1 MSKKWY
7 DNPVYLLLALALV
20 LSLGAVAAPMAG
32 TVEASPDDWYV
43 DGALGTDDGTHGTG
57 PGADA
62 FKTIQYAI
70 NDSRV
75 TDGDTIN
82 VAEGEYT
89 GFYIVERSGISVVGT
104 EGVIVNLPA
113 IYEEKPV
120 PYLAFT
126 ANSTAITIEG
136 IDFQCPVIES
146 AAPGGFGDF
155 STTSIIL
162 IVAGIGCFNS
172 TGNIRSVTVS
182 NMAYPT
188 EEGPPAAGIFVMG
201 GDIEE
206 TVTISDS
213 TTVNCTIG
221 VWVLADHVI
230 LDNCSISGVS
240 QEDEGS
246 YGVFALLAMVDMV
259 NCNISGC
266 QGGWEWLQSAQEGF
280 GLTEG
285 LFSGSG
291 VFTLFTDLRM
301 NGCTISNN
309 DVGIVTLSSGT
320 SPFDQ
325 PSGSFS
331 NYATDNFRV
340 DQDFGLIDDVGSVV
354 ANLNNIAGNNY
365 FGIFNLDVAQVDATN
380 NWWGSV
386 NGPEVIE
393 LGASYTKHDIMSQL
407 ESTTSGTGDI
417 VAGNV
422 TYEPWLGAPLSLPAV
437 HQQSLDAGEN
447 QVVAEEAGTTVTVTT
462 TGATNITVA
471 AYESQPFPDEEFP
484 DETLGKYIDIYVS
497 NPEVVIWPIRV
508 ELSYTDAEASAAG
521 VDESSLGLYY
531 YQEGTGFH
539 RCSSTGA
546 NPSQNFIW
554 ANLTQA
560 EAGCLAGSP
569 FGTGGQ
575 PRPVGGEA
583 YPVNKLA
590 ILVPWI
596 ALGMAVIAGS
606 FIVTKRRRAES

>member
-7 DNPVYLLLALALV
+7 DKPVYLLLALALV
-20 LSLGAVAAPMAG
+20 LSLGIVAMPMAERADGSGAPGEVWVAPDGNDTHNG
-32 TVEASPDDWYV
+32 TQEYPFATIQK
-43 DGALGTDDGTHGTG
+43 GINETADDGTVH
-57 PGADA
+57 
-62 FKTIQYAI
+62 
-70 NDSRV
+70 
-75 TDGDTIN
+75 
-82 VAEGEYT
+82 VAAGEYA
-89 GFYIVERSGISVVGT
+89 GFYILERGGISVVGT
-104 EGVIVNLPA
+104 EGTIVDYPA
-113 IYEEKPV
+113 IYEEELI

-136 IDFQCPVIES
+136 IDFQSPPPES

-155 STTSIIL
+155 STTFIIPT
-162 IVAGIGCFNS
+162 VAGIGCFNS
-172 TGNIRSVTVS
+172 TGSISSVTVS
-182 NMAYPT
+182 DMAYPI

-213 TTVNCTIG
+213 TVENCTAG
-221 VWVLADHVI
+221 VMVMADHVI

-240 QEDEGS
+240 EENGGS
-246 YGVFALLAMVDMV
+246 YGVFALFAMVDML

-266 QGGWEWLQSAQEGF
+266 QGGWEWLQPAQERF
-280 GLTEG
+280 GLTTEE
-285 LFSGSG
+285 LFAGSG
-291 VFTLFTDLRM
+291 VFSIFTDLRM

-309 DVGIVTLSSGT
+309 DVGIVTLSSET

-340 DQDFGLIDDVGSVV
+340 DHDFGLIDDVGSVV
-354 ANLNNIAGNNY
+354 ANLNNIAGNEYCGLLNCA
-365 FGIFNLDVAQVDATN
+365 NTTAEATN

-386 NGPEVIE
+386 NGPEWLEFGIGSE
-393 LGASYTKHDIMSQL
+393 QHDIMSQL

-437 HQQSLDAGEN
+437 HQESLEEGED
-447 QVVAEEAGTTVTVTT
+447 QVVDASEEAGTTVTVTT

-497 NPEVVIWPIRV
+497 NPEVVTWPIGV

-531 YQEGTGFH
+531 YQPGGSFH
-539 RCSSTGA
+539 RCSDTGA
-546 NPSQNFIW
+546 NPTLNFIW
-554 ANLTQA
+554 ANLTKE
-560 EAGCLAGSP
+560 EAGCPAGSP

-583 YPVNKLA
+583 YPVSKLA

-596 ALGMAVIAGS
+596 ALGMAAIAGS
-606 FIVTKRRRAES
+606 LIVMRRRRAQS

>member
-7 DNPVYLLLALALV
+7 RKPVYLLTALALV
-20 LSLGAVAAPMAG
+20 LSLGVIAVPTTG
-32 TVEASPDDWYV
+32 TVEANTQATEVWVDDDYY
-43 DGALGTDDGTHGTG
+43 DGGYNDGHTWDYDAFDNIQDAIDAVADDGTVH
-57 PGADA
+57 
-62 FKTIQYAI
+62 
-70 NDSRV
+70 
-75 TDGDTIN
+75 

-104 EGVIVNLPA
+104 EGTIVDDPP
-113 IYEEKPV
+113 YYGEELI

-126 ANSTAITIEG
+126 ANSTAITIES
-136 IDFQCPVIES
+136 IDFQYPVIES
-146 AAPGGFGDF
+146 AAPNGFGDF
-155 STTSIIL
+155 SQSLIIPV
-162 IVAGIGCFNS
+162 VAGIGCFNS
-172 TGNIRSVTVS
+172 TGNISSVTVS

-188 EEGPPAAGIFVMG
+188 DEGPPATGIFVMG

-213 TTVNCTIG
+213 TVENCTMG

-230 LDNCSISGVS
+230 LDNCSISGVPI
-240 QEDEGS
+240 EDYGS
-246 YGVFALLAMVDMV
+246 WGIFAMLAMVDMV

-280 GLTEG
+280 GLTEE
-285 LFSGSG
+285 LFAGSG
-291 VFTLFTDLRM
+291 VFSIFTDLRM

-309 DVGIVTLSSGT
+309 DVGIVTLSSET

-340 DQDFGLIDDVGSVV
+340 DHDFGLIDDVGSLI
-354 ANLNNIAGNNY
+354 ANLNNIAGNEY
-365 FGIFNLDVAQVDATN
+365 FGLLNCANTTAEATN

-386 NGPEVIE
+386 NGPEWLE
-393 LGASYTKHDIMSQL
+393 PGPSYSGYDILPEFEGSP
-407 ESTTSGTGDI
+407 ETGDT

-437 HQQSLDAGEN
+437 HQQSLDAGEI

-590 ILVPWI
+590 ILAPWI
-596 ALGMAVIAGS
+596 ALLAAIIAGTTI
-606 FIVTKRRRAES
+606 FIRRRRAQG